1 MQKDFGEFCVFTNL
15 DNQNLLYYL
24 IIWTKIFGDGHP
36 LLWVHHDAPVA
47 VVAHVANKTGLL

>member
-1 MQKDFGEFCVFTNL
+1 MILGYFCVFTNQ
-15 DNQNLLYYL
+15 DNQTLLYYL
-24 IIWTKIFGDGHP
+24 IIWTEIFRDGLP